1 MSKYLTYCFEQN
13 LVPKTLASTAPKGLA
28 VVDVDGCETAV
39 RAAVKRG
46 VLVYGY
52 LNAGALES
60 GRGGYS
66 ALKSL
71 RLAKYDGWD
80 GEYWVDVTAQAW
92 QAHLLA
98 QAQKIKACGAIG
110 LYLDNTDIYWMCLEG
125 FKEQKSHMLRKAPT
139 PQAVYNAL
147 STVIL
152 KLKKMGLIVMPNG
165 GDCFLRKF
173 ITQHPGVIQTIMQ
186 EGVFF
191 EDFKKNSAAETAY
204 RKDWCKWAQKRI
216 TGKVRII
223 EYCKDPKEK
232 AKIKAYCLAHG
243 WHVYFSK
250 HKELRGD

>member
-1 MSKYLTYCFEQN
+1 MALRYCFEREY
-13 LVPKTLASTAPKGLA
+13 VKSTLAKCKSGDLA
-28 VVDVDGCETAV
+28 VVDTEGCETAV
-39 RAAVKRG
+39 KAAVKRG

-60 GRGGYS
+60 GRNGYS

-71 RLAKYDGWD
+71 RLARYDGWD

-92 QAHLLA
+92 KSFLLA

-110 LYLDNTDIYWMCLEG
+110 LYLDNADIYWMCAEG
-125 FKEQKSHMLRKAPT
+125 FKEERAKMYRKAPSA
-139 PQAVYNAL
+139 QAVYNAL
-147 STVIL
+147 SDIII
-152 KLKKMGLIVMPNG
+152 KLKDMGLIVMPNG
-165 GDCFLRKF
+165 GDVFLRKF
-173 ITQHPGVIQTIMQ
+173 IAEHPGVIQTINQ

-191 EDFKKNSAAETAY
+191 EDFKKNSTSETAY
-204 RKDWCKWAQKRI
+204 RKSWCKWAQKRI
-216 TGKVRII
+216 TGKVRVI